1 MNSRENEARLNRI
14 RWAAA
19 ARRASAGFLALT
31 LMGVSGVTES
41 RGQDVAGAARQEQA
55 RKEAKGKR
63 AKRVYTEEDLARKR
77 ILTPEDR
84 AELEARERQA
94 AENGATT
101 DAKAVPDVESDGT
114 GASASLGEI
123 ARAYRAQKALAELA
137 HSGDFHLMLENPI
150 LASPLVPVRPRVE
163 PKAPKMVPPRFSP
176 PSVGFEIIVRPAE
189 VVRAPKI
196 ASPQFP
202 APRVDFVAV
211 SRPVEAD
218 VAPTNAKSRFES
230 PKANL
235 KAIARSSGPVVAPRL
250 TSPKFLAPMLESK
263 TMVPPSQPATEA
275 MEPATEQSSITVQRG
290 DSLWKLAQKN
300 LGSASRWRDLLA
312 VNPSIVDPSYIQSGA
327 QIRLPIASL
336 QQRTSKVKVE
346 KGDTLWGIARR
357 MLARATF
364 WSCIARSNPQIT
376 DANRIYA
383 GQILNVPS
391 DCGDTLR

>member
-31 LMGVSGVTES
+31 LVGVSGVTES

-55 RKEAKGKR
+55 RKEAHNTR

-84 AELEARERQA
+84 AELEARQRQA
-94 AENGATT
+94 AENGSTT
-101 DAKAVPDVESDGT
+101 DAKAAPDVEYDGA
-114 GASASLGEI
+114 GPSASLGEI
-123 ARAYRAQKALAELA
+123 ARAYRAQKALLELE
-137 HSGDFHLMLENPI
+137 HSGDFHLMLENPT
-150 LASPLVPVRPRVE
+150 LASPMVPVRPRLE
-163 PKAPKMVPPRFSP
+163 PKAPKIAPPRFSP
-176 PSVGFEIIVRPAE
+176 PAVAFEVIARPTE

-196 ASPQFP
+196 ANPKFP
-202 APRVDFVAV
+202 APKVDSVTI
-211 SRPVEAD
+211 SRPVKPD
-218 VAPTNAKSRFES
+218 VAPAIAEPRFES
-230 PKANL
+230 PKANS
-235 KAIARSSGPVVAPRL
+235 KTIVRSSGPVVAPRL
-250 TSPKFLAPMLESK
+250 MNPGFLAPTMES
-263 TMVPPSQPATEA
+263 TTIVPPSQRATEE
-275 MEPATEQSSITVQRG
+275 MEPTTQQGSVTVLRG

-327 QIRLPIASL
+327 QIYLPSAAL

-357 MLARATF
+357 LLARASF

-376 DANRIYA
+376 DANRIYV
-383 GQILNVPS
+383 GQTLNVPS
-391 DCGDTLR
+391 DCGNTTR